1 MTTTTTKYLVYM
13 FHLSYLTKRT
23 TLYNVQSKDHIQL
36 KRNLIIKS
44 FMKSLTQWNIHL
56 CITLFKIVP
65 VISSEF
71 ISSLSEYWLKIQKQK
86 ENCKIKASNKVNS
99 NYLSEV
105 RVLISQKKNHK
116 TMLNHLKFPFRNL
129 KCF

>member
-71 ISSLSEYWLKIQKQK
+71 ISSLSEY
-86 ENCKIKASNKVNS
+86 
-99 NYLSEV
+99 
-105 RVLISQKKNHK
+105 
-116 TMLNHLKFPFRNL
+116 
-129 KCF
+129 